1 MILTKRED
9 SIKEGKHKFFVGDK
23 IIATKSD
30 YAGLKGYITEIRTGK
45 DKETENV
52 TDDIYCCFEI
62 PENNT
67 EIKLLEEHFS
77 DLYGEPKTIDE
88 LCFDCVIMAPEEV
101 EVIKDDN

>member
-1 MILTKRED
+1 MILTTREKF
-9 SIKEGKHKFFVGDK
+9 ITEGTHKFSVGDK
-23 IIATKSD
+23 IIATESD

-67 EIKLLEEHFS
+67 EIELLEEYFS

-88 LCFDCVIMAPEEV
+88 LCFDCVIMAPEEIR
-101 EVIKDDN
+101 VIDDDN